1 MKKKTR
7 RPQTKRSGPRPPTPT
22 ISLSMIV
29 RDEDQ
34 FLADC
39 LTSVQGVVDEIVV
52 VDTGSEDDTVEIAES
67 FGARVF
73 HHAWDDDFAAARNRA
88 LAECTGDWVLSLD
101 ADERLDPATKHEIR
115 TAVAQPGV
123 HAWYLRMVSAEG
135 ETPAGDEV
143 RMIRLFRRT
152 PGTRYVGRIH
162 EQVAQDIP
170 NKKWG
175 DCQAIFHHYGYDPSI
190 YKARRKKERYLHM
203 LELGLKDT
211 QDGTDPIRRGSYLY
225 YRAML
230 SDDGQRLPRLTE
242 LAQFI
247 EAERH
252 QLEGRIPWIPA
263 GLIYHAL
270 ALLDAGQPL
279 KAAQTARRVLK
290 ESGEAPI
297 LHSIIGAALLGE
309 GELEQAEREL
319 SLVLV
324 PRPVV
329 DRNHQDYSLP
339 AGLAKRMAKI
349 ALGQVRERQG
359 RLLEA
364 EELYREF
371 LPLEERLRPRLAH
384 VLAARQNYQEALET
398 LDGSAASLD
407 ETPPETACLG
417 LALSLILQSGKGL
430 LWWGEKVRL
439 AADADP
445 LCADVLGRVQNWEVG
460 RPFTAEDFPEIAALQ
475 AMPLARVD

>member
-7 RPQTKRSGPRPPTPT
+7 RPQTKRSGPRPSTPT

-52 VDTGSEDDTVEIAES
+52 VDTGSQDSTVETAKS
-67 FGARVF
+67 LGARVF
-73 HHAWDDDFAAARNRA
+73 HHPWDDDFAAARNRA

-115 TAVAQPGV
+115 AAVAQPGV
-123 HAWYLRMVSAEG
+123 DAWYLRMVSVEG
-135 ETPAGDEV
+135 ETPAGDEI
-143 RMIRLFRRT
+143 RMIRMFRRT

-162 EQVAQDIP
+162 EQVVQDIP

-175 DCQAIFHHYGYDPSI
+175 DCQAIFHHYGYDPAL
-190 YKARRKKERYLHM
+190 YKARGKKERYLHI

-211 QDGTDPIRRGSYLY
+211 QDGTDPVRRGSYLY

-230 SDDGQRLPRLTE
+230 SDGDQHLHRLAE

-252 QLEGRIPWIPA
+252 HLKGRIPWIPA
-263 GLIYHAL
+263 GLTYYAL

-279 KAAQTARRVLK
+279 KAAQTACGVL
-290 ESGEAPI
+290 EEFGEAPV
-297 LHSIIGAALLGE
+297 LHAIVGTAHLAA

-319 SLVLV
+319 S
-324 PRPVV
+324 PAFAPAPVV

-339 AGLAKRMAKI
+339 AGLAHRMAKVV
-349 ALGQVRERQG
+349 LGQLRERQG

-364 EELYREF
+364 ERLYREV
-371 LPLEERLRPRLAH
+371 LPVAEGLRPRLAH
-384 VLAARQNYQEALET
+384 VLAVRQNYHEALAT
-398 LDGSAASLD
+398 LDGSSASLD

-417 LALSLILQSGKGL
+417 FALSLILQSGKGL

-439 AADADP
+439 AADASP
-445 LCADVLGRVQNWEVG
+445 LCANVLQRVQNWEVG
-460 RPFTAEDFPEIAALQ
+460 KPFTAEDFPEIVALE
-475 AMPLARVD
+475 ARPLAVQ

>member
-1 MKKKTR
+1 MKKKKR
-7 RPQTKRSGPRPPTPT
+7 RSHTKRSGPPPPTPT

-29 RDEDQ
+29 RDEAQ

-52 VDTGSEDDTVEIAES
+52 VDTGSEDDTAES
-67 FGARVF
+67 ARSLGARVF
-73 HHAWDDDFAAARNRA
+73 HHTWDDDFAAARNRA
-88 LAECTGDWVLSLD
+88 LSECTGDWVLSLD

-115 TAVAQPGV
+115 AAVAQPGV
-123 HAWYLRMVSAEG
+123 DAWYLRMVSAEG

-162 EQVAQDIP
+162 EQVVQDIP

-190 YKARRKKERYLHM
+190 YKARRKKERYLHI
-203 LELGLKDT
+203 LELGLQDT
-211 QDGTDPIRRGSYLY
+211 QDGTDPVRRGSYLY

-230 SDDGQRLPRLTE
+230 SDGDQHLHRLAE
-242 LAQFI
+242 LAHFI

-252 QLEGRIPWIPA
+252 HLKGRIPWIPA
-263 GLIYHAL
+263 GLTYYAL

-279 KAAQTARRVLK
+279 KAAQTACGVL
-290 ESGEAPI
+290 EAFGEAPV
-297 LHSIIGAALLGE
+297 LHAVIGTAYLAE
-309 GELEQAEREL
+309 GELQQAEWEL
-319 SLVLV
+319 AMVLAPCPKV
-324 PRPVV
+324 NRS
-329 DRNHQDYSLP
+329 HQDYSLP
-339 AGLAKRMAKI
+339 AGLAQRMAKI
-349 ALGQVRERQG
+349 ALGQVRDQQG

-364 EELYREF
+364 ENLYREV
-371 LPLEERLRPRLAH
+371 LPVAEGLRPRLAH
-384 VLAARQNYQEALET
+384 VLAARRDYQEALAT

-417 LALSLILQSGKGL
+417 LALSLILQSSRGL

-439 AADADP
+439 AADSHP
-445 LCADVLGRVQNWEVG
+445 LCADVLRRAQDWEIG
-460 RPFTAEDFPEIAALQ
+460 KPFTAEAFPEIAAFRLR
-475 AMPLARVD
+475 PLAAQ